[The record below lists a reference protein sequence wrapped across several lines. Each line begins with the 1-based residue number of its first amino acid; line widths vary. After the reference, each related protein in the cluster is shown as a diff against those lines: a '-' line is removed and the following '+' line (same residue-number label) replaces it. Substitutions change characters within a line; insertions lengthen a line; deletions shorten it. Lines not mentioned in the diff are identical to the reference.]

1 MRDCCRIRAVDI
13 AALLLI
19 AVYALAALAGV
30 LEISANGTELDS
42 DLGMYA
48 YITAGEQHPESFS
61 ADPTAALHSHSFWNA
76 ARYLG
81 ALLTPGNEYAVGL
94 LRAGALAVFVFYAG
108 FYLLG
113 RWLFGGPILAA
124 VLSLVMG
131 VTVWVGW
138 GTFWG
143 VTHSD
148 PVPRV
153 FFAALFP
160 FLLWGGIAALR
171 HVRARPLVMLAA
183 GLCVWVHN
191 ISALATGA
199 MLFMAFALNREK
211 RSWAVHLGI
220 LAVCLLCFFLPV
232 LFSLRSL
239 LGGQAAVLSADNL
252 AVLRYL
258 FDLRLGADY
267 GRMLADLGGY
277 LLTCSVM
284 FPLFPAACAG
294 WLITVSA
301 GWGGGERARDLAR
314 MYPGMLLALALV
326 ALFSWAEFQL
336 AARLGRLPLGHDLI
350 RGTRFLVPLAWLMV
364 VSGVACF
371 WPRLRKIFR
380 FSLLAGIALAV
391 LLLNQDRWHMGA
403 LHSLARHTGLTLP
416 LQDRAEDRLRH
427 NAARREALE
436 KLSALTRPG
445 DVVFSD
451 NGDSAIRYLALR
463 GLFHSFKDGLYPYYG
478 KDADWARVWLRYNAL
493 MQRGPT
499 GYIDAWL
506 ASGVSWLLSGRPQDR
521 ALLEPYGDV
530 LWENKGWLI
539 VRRR

>member
-48 YITAGEQHPESFS
+48 YITSGERHPESFS

-113 RWLFGGPILAA
+113 RWLFGSPILAA

-183 GLCVWVHN
+183 GLWKRYILVPIAFAVLIGTYIFFHDPTRVARVTSFLRPEEVQSTSGYQLWN
-191 ISALATGA
+191 SLLAFGSGGWNGIGFMESRLKAKYLPEAHTDFILAIVGEELGLLA
-199 MLFMAFALNREK
+199 ML
-211 RSWAVHLGI
+211 AVI
-220 LAVCLLCFFLPV
+220 VAYAVFAVCALKI
-232 LFSLRSL
+232 SLRSH
-239 LGGQAAVLSADNL
+239 S
-252 AVLRYL
+252 
-258 FDLRLGADY
+258 RL
-267 GRMLADLGGY
+267 
-277 LLTCSVM
+277 
-284 FPLFPAACAG
+284 
-294 WLITVSA
+294 
-301 GWGGGERARDLAR
+301 
-314 MYPGMLLALALV
+314 GMLLGFALTLGIV
-326 ALFSWAEFQL
+326 LQ
-336 AARLGRLPLGHDLI
+336 AAI
-350 RGTRFLVPLAWLMV
+350 NMTV
-364 VSGVACF
+364 VIGVAPTKGMPAPF
-371 WPRLRKIFR
+371 ISYGGSNMMATLIAVGILVSIAADTAEPGYNERYRNSLRR
-380 FSLLAGIALAV
+380 
-391 LLLNQDRWHMGA
+391 
-403 LHSLARHTGLTLP
+403 
-416 LQDRAEDRLRH
+416 
-427 NAARREALE
+427 
-436 KLSALTRPG
+436 KLSFLPWFRQY
-445 DVVFSD
+445 
-451 NGDSAIRYLALR
+451 R
-463 GLFHSFKDGLYPYYG
+463 DG
-478 KDADWARVWLRYNAL
+478 
-493 MQRGPT
+493 
-499 GYIDAWL
+499 
-506 ASGVSWLLSGRPQDR
+506 
-521 ALLEPYGDV
+521 E
-530 LWENKGWLI
+530 
-539 VRRR
+539 

>member
-1 MRDCCRIRAVDI
+1 
-13 AALLLI
+13 
-19 AVYALAALAGV
+19 
-30 LEISANGTELDS
+30 
-42 DLGMYA
+42 
-48 YITAGEQHPESFS
+48 
-61 ADPTAALHSHSFWNA
+61 
-76 ARYLG
+76 
-81 ALLTPGNEYAVGL
+81 
-94 LRAGALAVFVFYAG
+94 
-108 FYLLG
+108 
-113 RWLFGGPILAA
+113 
-124 VLSLVMG
+124 
-131 VTVWVGW
+131 
-138 GTFWG
+138 
-143 VTHSD
+143 
-148 PVPRV
+148 
-153 FFAALFP
+153 
-160 FLLWGGIAALR
+160 
-171 HVRARPLVMLAA
+171 
-183 GLCVWVHN
+183 
-191 ISALATGA
+191 
-199 MLFMAFALNREK
+199 
-211 RSWAVHLGI
+211 
-220 LAVCLLCFFLPV
+220 
-232 LFSLRSL
+232 
-239 LGGQAAVLSADNL
+239 
-252 AVLRYL
+252 
-258 FDLRLGADY
+258 
-267 GRMLADLGGY
+267 
-277 LLTCSVM
+277 
-284 FPLFPAACAG
+284 
-294 WLITVSA
+294 
-301 GWGGGERARDLAR
+301 

>member
-113 RWLFGGPILAA
+113 RWLFGSPILAA

-301 GWGGGERARDLAR
+301 GWGGGERARSGAHVSR
-314 MYPGMLLALALV
+314 H
-326 ALFSWAEFQL
+326 
-336 AARLGRLPLGHDLI
+336 AAGSGFGGPVFLGRVSTG
-350 RGTRFLVPLAWLMV
+350 RAAGPLA
-364 VSGVACF
+364 
-371 WPRLRKIFR
+371 
-380 FSLLAGIALAV
+380 
-391 LLLNQDRWHMGA
+391 
-403 LHSLARHTGLTLP
+403 
-416 LQDRAEDRLRH
+416 
-427 NAARREALE
+427 
-436 KLSALTRPG
+436 PG
-445 DVVFSD
+445 
-451 NGDSAIRYLALR
+451 
-463 GLFHSFKDGLYPYYG
+463 P
-478 KDADWARVWLRYNAL
+478 
-493 MQRGPT
+493 
-499 GYIDAWL
+499 
-506 ASGVSWLLSGRPQDR
+506 
-521 ALLEPYGDV
+521 
-530 LWENKGWLI
+530 
-539 VRRR
+539 